1 MKCDRARQNLHDTP
15 GVVARGLLG
24 LHLLRCPACRAE
36 ANQVRALD
44 AALGDL
50 PRFTPPPELLP
61 TLLAKAQVRPRKEI
75 RPMKRLAFV
84 AAFLIAI
91 GLVIGGVL
99 IKPDRP
105 DGRSLLISA
114 AQAMGELD
122 TIHMRGH
129 GSKAT
134 PEGTRISEDSFEE
147 WCSPEGSRMNFY
159 DPEGNLRHAWVLNVG
174 LGMAWYYDRD
184 MPWFHQGVVTVYYA
198 TPEEVAAS
206 VARRPERY
214 LEPELELAQEE
225 EWGNAV
231 TVRQEQRDGRT
242 LTIVQVE
249 VRDSSGDTILTK
261 EFEIRPATGY
271 LVSSRAYGADSDG
284 RPLLGFRDVLD
295 HGAPIP
301 SSLFE
306 FTPPA
311 GVIEIEG
318 YVNRHP
324 SGIVLPNAYFMT
336 GYELECTE
344 AWHASAFASS
354 GSTRPQ
360 SAIDGDKRTRWTGRG
375 EHHLQ
380 EPGMWFQLNFD
391 EPVSASRIT
400 VHHGEDYGLGPFE
413 PPSESA
419 EEVPRTTGGGM
430 SSGPSYAIGT
440 DSPRGLQV
448 SVTSNGRTWEDV
460 PTGPAAGDRPACAL
474 FGAPRQITGVRLILT
489 DSSDE
494 APWSITEIR
503 LYE

>member
-1 MKCDRARQNLHDTP
+1 
-15 GVVARGLLG
+15 
-24 LHLLRCPACRAE
+24 
-36 ANQVRALD
+36 
-44 AALGDL
+44 
-50 PRFTPPPELLP
+50 
-61 TLLAKAQVRPRKEI
+61 
-75 RPMKRLAFV
+75 MKRLAFAGV
-84 AAFLIAI
+84 FLIIA
-91 GLVIGGVL
+91 GLLAGGL
-99 IKPDRP
+99 LTKAKPP

-114 AQAMGELD
+114 AQAMEMAE
-122 TIHMRGH
+122 TIHMQGQ
-129 GSKAT
+129 GSKGT
-134 PEGTRISEDSFEE
+134 PEGTRLDEDSFEE
-147 WCSPEGSRMNFY
+147 WCSPEGSRMDIY
-159 DPEGNLRHAWVLNVG
+159 DPQGNLKYAWVHNVA
-174 LGMAWYYDRD
+174 LGIVWYYDAN
-184 MPWFHQGVVTVYYA
+184 MPWFPQGVVTVYHA
-198 TPEEVAAS
+198 TPEEVAAL
-206 VARRPERY
+206 VGRQRERY
-214 LEPELELAQEE
+214 VQPELDFAREQQ
-225 EWGNAV
+225 WGNTV
-231 TVRQEQRDGRT
+231 TVHEGQRNGRT
-242 LTIVQVE
+242 LTVVQVKVE
-249 VRDSSGDTILTK
+249 NSSGETMLTK
-261 EFEIRPATGY
+261 EFEIDPATGY
-271 LVSSRAYGADSDG
+271 LLSSRAYGADSDG
-284 RPLLGFRDVLD
+284 KLLLGFRDVLE

-301 SSLFE
+301 SSFFE
-306 FTPPA
+306 FDPPA

-318 YVNRHP
+318 RVARYDF
-324 SGIVLPNAYFMT
+324 GIDLPNAYFA
-336 GYELECTE
+336 GYELEGAGT
-344 AWHASAFASS
+344 WHASASASS
-354 GSTRPQ
+354 ESTRPGF
-360 SAIDGDKRTRWTGRG
+360 AIDGDRKTRWTGRG